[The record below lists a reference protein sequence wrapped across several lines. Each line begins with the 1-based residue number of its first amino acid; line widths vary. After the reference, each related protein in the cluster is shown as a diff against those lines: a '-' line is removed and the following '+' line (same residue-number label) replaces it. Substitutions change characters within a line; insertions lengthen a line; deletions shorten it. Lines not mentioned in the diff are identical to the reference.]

1 MSSSGSSLGFW
12 LNRLLLGNITDI
24 QIWMPF
30 PIFCFR
36 LYNKIPPAGIFQIFV
51 PEPWCIVAHKYNIRN
66 TQVQNEK
73 DTHGISQ
80 DQIICCFFVF
90 PSSSDDY
97 LFTGDKI
104 LPLPLHFFSSW
115 RLEWDARTRCHD
127 PITLIVIIYYCDYFC
142 LFFFCTDVV
151 LSLITHNHTMV

>member
-51 PEPWCIVAHKYNIRN
+51 PETWFIVAHKYNIRN

-73 DTHGISQ
+73 DTHTESVRTRSFVAFLSSLHQ
-80 DQIICCFFVF
+80 AMIICSLETKSFHLPYIFFLREDWNETHAHVVTIR
-90 PSSSDDY
+90 SRWLW
-97 LFTGDKI
+97 LFI
-104 LPLPLHFFSSW
+104 
-115 RLEWDARTRCHD
+115 
-127 PITLIVIIYYCDYFC
+127 IVITSVC
-142 LFFFCTDVV
+142 FFCTDVV

>member
-51 PEPWCIVAHKYNIRN
+51 PETWFIVAHKYNIRN

-73 DTHGISQ
+73 DTHTESVRTRSFVAFLSSLHQ
-80 DQIICCFFVF
+80 AMIICSLETKSFHFPYIFFLREDWNETHAHVVTIRSRWLWLFIIVITSVCFF
-90 PSSSDDY
+90 S
-97 LFTGDKI
+97 
-104 LPLPLHFFSSW
+104 
-115 RLEWDARTRCHD
+115 
-127 PITLIVIIYYCDYFC
+127 
-142 LFFFCTDVV
+142 V
-151 LSLITHNHTMV
+151 LM